1 MKKHFTLFT
10 LLLVMFS
17 AFSFAQKN
25 KNLQVGLVPENLK
38 EMNRTKEVTPT
49 ESLKD
54 LFKAISGTYQIQ
66 VSDTNY
72 KVLMSRPLFNLIAE
86 NRLKDSDVTLNLDD
100 KSVLFIPSYKKI
112 ENSNFKKLKLS
123 IYKTKQ

>member
-1 MKKHFTLFT
+1 
-10 LLLVMFS
+10 MFS
-17 AFSFAQKN
+17 ALSFAQKN
-25 KNLQVGLVPENLK
+25 KNLQVGLVPENLE
-38 EMNRTKEVTPT
+38 EMNKTKEVTPT

-66 VSDTNY
+66 VSDSNY

-100 KSVLFIPSYKKI
+100 KSILLIPSYNKI
-112 ENSNFKKLKLS
+112 ESSSFKKLKLS
-123 IYKTKQ
+123 IYKAKQ